1 MLTEKDP
8 RTVASCIAWTTLEL
22 LNDRVTAE
30 KVAEYVTAFKYS

>member
-8 RTVASCIAWTTLEL
+8 RTVASCIAWTTLV